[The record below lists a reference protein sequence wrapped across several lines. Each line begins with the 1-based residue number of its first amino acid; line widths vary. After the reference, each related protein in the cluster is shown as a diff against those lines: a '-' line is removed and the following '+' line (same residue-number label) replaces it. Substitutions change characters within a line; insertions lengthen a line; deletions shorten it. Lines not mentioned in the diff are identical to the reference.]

1 MVALLHCTQYDFY
14 NATIH
19 DVDFDDDGVTSH
31 DHGPKTMT
39 GKKQQYAFVCPLYA
53 YIYIY
58 LMLFCQDRLGTS
70 IGKTHE
76 KSTSTRS

>member
-53 YIYIY
+53 YIYIPY
-58 LMLFCQDRLGTS
+58 AFLPRQARDKHRENS
-70 IGKTHE
+70 
-76 KSTSTRS
+76 